1 MLVEIIQVNLAVATG
16 LELPNNNSIVAPN
29 NEAYCVISCAPP
41 NDIVPVVSN
50 EKPEKFSPD
59 GFIPTYNEK

>member
-1 MLVEIIQVNLAVATG
+1 MAVAAG
-16 LELPNNNSIVAPN
+16 SELSNNNLIVAPN
-29 NEAYCVISCAPP
+29 NEANCVISCAPP

-50 EKPEKFSPD
+50 EKPENFSPD